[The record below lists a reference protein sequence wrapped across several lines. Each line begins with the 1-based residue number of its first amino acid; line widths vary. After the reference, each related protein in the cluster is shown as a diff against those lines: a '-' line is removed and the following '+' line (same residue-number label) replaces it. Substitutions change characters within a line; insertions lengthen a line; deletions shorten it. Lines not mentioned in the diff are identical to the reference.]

1 MQSERKQMM
10 DKAIAKRRRHAV
22 KTPRRPKQASQPE
35 LGTKVQHLAES
46 AVDTAKIALDTAKTA
61 NHTGKEI
68 ATATAKKIKN
78 AVS

>member
-22 KTPRRPKQASQPE
+22 KTPRRPKQASRPE

-46 AVDTAKIALDTAKTA
+46 AVDTAKTAI
-61 NHTGKEI
+61 HTGKEI